1 MSNEMQRKA
10 MVKLVR
16 LQFKFQCK
24 KGSDDKVVDALSRIA
39 QAISIQ
45 GTSTVVKV
53 WIQEVINSYVVDDT
67 THRLLQELA
76 VVSPNDK
83 GYSLSEGLIK
93 YKKKIWVGENSALR
107 TKITS

>member
-1 MSNEMQRKA
+1 MQRKA

-93 YKKKIWVGENSALR
+93 YKKKIWVGENSAL
-107 TKITS
+107 